1 MQKQIWDTSYYYL
14 LIKYYTG
21 LEKKKQGGE
30 LPGKSEKVGKRWIV
44 YTLITMVSQLSIK
57 NKPDF

>member
-21 LEKKKQGGE
+21 LEKKNREGSSQVKVRKLGKDE
-30 LPGKSEKVGKRWIV
+30 LFTP
-44 YTLITMVSQLSIK
+44 
-57 NKPDF
+57 